1 MNEKIYYL
9 LIILTAFMSSVSQIL
24 LNLSNKVCYNNKLR
38 EYLNPYVIVS
48 YMILAV
54 TIFINTYALRY
65 IPLKISHT
73 LAASTYIFVLIL
85 SRIFLKEKI
94 TLKKVMGNILIVLG
108 IIIFIMG

>member
-24 LNLSNKVCYNNKLR
+24 LNLSNRVCYNNKLK
-38 EYLNPYVIVS
+38 EYLNPFVITSYVI
-48 YMILAV
+48 LAM

-73 LAASTYIFVLIL
+73 LAASTYIFVLFL

-94 TLKKVMGNILIVLG
+94 TLKKLAGNVLIIAG
-108 IIIFIMG
+108 IIIFIIE